1 VSDYIVAMIRNI
13 KKRAPADK
21 GCGPEELRLWEMQA
35 DICQTLANPKR
46 LQILN
51 LLQGQELSVGAMV
64 SALKVA
70 KANLSQ
76 HLSVMRQKGI
86 LVSRRE
92 GTAIYYRLAT
102 PRITE
107 ACKIMRQVLL
117 EVLRAKEEFSQRL
130 LDSGQ
135 DADEAEAAEPEESA

>member
-1 VSDYIVAMIRNI
+1 MIRNND
-13 KKRAPADK
+13 KLGSADQ
-21 GCGPEELRLWEMQA
+21 GCDPKDLRLWEMQA
-35 DICQTLANPKR
+35 DICQTLANSKR

-51 LLQGQELSVGAMV
+51 LLQEQELSVGAMV

-86 LVSRRE
+86 LTTRRE
-92 GTAIYYRLAT
+92 GTVIYYRLVT

-107 ACKIMRQVLL
+107 ACKIMRQVLM
-117 EVLRAKEEFSQRL
+117 EVLAAREAFSQGIM
-130 LDSGQ
+130 DSGNGALAVQ
-135 DADEAEAAEPEESA
+135 GEEDSTKVGI

>member
-1 VSDYIVAMIRNI
+1 MRNNI
-13 KKRAPADK
+13 KTATS
-21 GCGPEELRLWEMQA
+21 GCSPEELQLWEMQA

-51 LLQGQELSVGAMV
+51 LLKAGEMSVGAMV
-64 SALKVA
+64 KALGVA

-76 HLSVMRQKGI
+76 HLGVMRQKGI
-86 LVSRRE
+86 LVARRE

-102 PRITE
+102 PHISE

-117 EVLRAKEEFSQRL
+117 EVLATRDRFSQSL
-130 LDSGQ
+130 M
-135 DADEAEAAEPEESA
+135 DAEQGAATAEVAGEVGTP